1 MMREDEE
8 ELLVDGKQ
16 HSVDEDVLA
25 IYVAEAMSF
34 EEEDEESTGEGTD
47 AGGVKTVEEVKT
59 AEEVAGTCQELAVC
73 REIIHHQLQYWAG
86 TMKTTHQEQDMMNLN
101 PIALLAS
108 TFPKIL
114 KPSRQWI
121 FSSSFFL

>member
-47 AGGVKTVEEVKT
+47 AGGVKTVEEV
-59 AEEVAGTCQELAVC
+59 
-73 REIIHHQLQYWAG
+73 
-86 TMKTTHQEQDMMNLN
+86 
-101 PIALLAS
+101 
-108 TFPKIL
+108 
-114 KPSRQWI
+114 
-121 FSSSFFL
+121 